1 MGHYTTYRRRGSAVP
16 STVILPTTLAPFLG
30 LVFGQ
35 LKSATSSLPDPG
47 SAQTLYQASS
57 PGGPWEAY
65 ATATDWPTTTWGDL
79 ADFNG
84 FLYRAT
90 ETGNGINFLGE
101 SPPSNIVDLR

>member
-1 MGHYTTYRRRGSAVP
+1 
-16 STVILPTTLAPFLG
+16 
-30 LVFGQ
+30 
-35 LKSATSSLPDPG
+35 
-47 SAQTLYQASS
+47 
-57 PGGPWEAY
+57 
-65 ATATDWPTTTWGDL
+65 L